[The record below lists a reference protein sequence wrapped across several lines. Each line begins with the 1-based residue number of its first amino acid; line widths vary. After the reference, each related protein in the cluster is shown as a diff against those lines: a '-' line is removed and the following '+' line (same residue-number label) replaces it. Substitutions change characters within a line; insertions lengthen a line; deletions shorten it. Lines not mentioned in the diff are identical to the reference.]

1 MAQAYVNFVRNNKL
15 NDKQKS
21 IGVQTGENNL
31 NIVYHLPNN
40 KVVRLYYSNIYKKKV
55 VSFNISTSKSFIINR
70 EIWGQMK
77 KILPKI
83 DNFLTE

>member
-40 KVVRLYYSNIYKKKV
+40 KVVRLYYYYIK
-55 VSFNISTSKSFIINR
+55 II
-70 EIWGQMK
+70 IIK
-77 KILPKI
+77 
-83 DNFLTE
+83 